1 MAQESDFIS
10 LKAATQYCDYS
21 QEYLSLRARQK
32 KLKAVKLGRN
42 WATTRE
48 WLREYSKK
56 SEEYK
61 KGVYGN
67 RVSRELAPPTNLP
80 LYAPDADMWE
90 DNRPQEVARQLE
102 FQRKLQFAC
111 ATLLVILLFAAN
123 VSLGQEQM
131 ARVLHSS
138 AFETYGAAVGQI
150 MEEYVGWL
158 ASLW

>member
-67 RVSRELAPPTNLP
+67 RVSRELSATRCCPATGVSAKTPVCLRYFARYLIVCGKCFSRP
-80 LYAPDADMWE
+80 RADGARSSFLGFRDIWRGSWPDYG
-90 DNRPQEVARQLE
+90 RVCGLAR
-102 FQRKLQFAC
+102 
-111 ATLLVILLFAAN
+111 
-123 VSLGQEQM
+123 
-131 ARVLHSS
+131 
-138 AFETYGAAVGQI
+138 
-150 MEEYVGWL
+150 
-158 ASLW
+158 